1 MNSSINQDP
10 ERCYRC
16 GVEPETNSDNTRTY
30 YLWRM
35 YLILKANENNMI
47 DFGAANYPLCVRC
60 HELYF
65 SAMDAE
71 GVLKTSPKYETYV
84 PLALYL
90 GVLQYNSFTP
100 TENKP

>member
-1 MNSSINQDP
+1 
-10 ERCYRC
+10 
-16 GVEPETNSDNTRTY
+16 
-30 YLWRM
+30 M